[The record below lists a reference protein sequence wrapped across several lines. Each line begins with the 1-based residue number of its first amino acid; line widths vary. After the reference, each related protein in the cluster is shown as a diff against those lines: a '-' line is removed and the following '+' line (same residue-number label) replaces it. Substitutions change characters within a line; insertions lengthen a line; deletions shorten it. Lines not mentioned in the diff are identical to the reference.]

1 MTEPVKHEID
11 SRGVATITLNRPALH
26 NAFDDRVIESLS
38 ALFNKFQDTPEVRVV
53 IITGAGKSFSAGA
66 DINWMKKVAEL
77 DKEENRRDAI
87 RLAEMFAS
95 LNALPKP
102 TIARVNG
109 AAFGGGVGLVA
120 CCDFAVASNNAKFA
134 LSEVKLG
141 LVPAV
146 ISTYVIDA
154 IGFRQARRF
163 FLSGETF
170 SAAMAK
176 HVGLVHET
184 IEEEK
189 LDAAVTDQ
197 VEQLLRA
204 GPLATQRCKQL
215 VFDMAGINR
224 ENARELM
231 EKNAALIAELRVSD
245 EGRQGLL
252 AFLEKRSP
260 AWRS

>member
-1 MTEPVKHEID
+1 MSEPVKHEID

-26 NAFDDRVIESLS
+26 NAFDDQVIESLS
-38 ALFNKFQDTPEVRVV
+38 SLFTEFQDTPEIRVV
-53 IITGAGKSFSAGA
+53 VITGAGKSFSAGA

-77 DKEENRRDAI
+77 DKEENKRDAL
-87 RLAEMFAS
+87 RLAEMFAN

-120 CCDFAVASNNAKFA
+120 CCDFAVANREAKFA

-176 HVGLVHET
+176 HIGLVHET
-184 IEEEK
+184 VEKEK
-189 LDAAVTDQ
+189 LDAAVSDQ
-197 VEQLLRA
+197 VKRLLQA

-215 VFDMAGINR
+215 VFDIAGVNPG
-224 ENARELM
+224 NAREIM
-231 EKNAALIAELRVSD
+231 ERNAELIAELRVSD